1 VELTASGEGTTLF
14 PRRELHTALRLDD
27 IGSGQLLLPRA
38 ITENGVV
45 AVSSA
50 EGLLHTPYGAL
61 LGPWAQ
67 ALYTCSGADSIGLA
81 MPGLALLGPGS
92 PVLVAGAVGWVVGP
106 GGGHQPQ
113 PRRLASGHARTP
125 GAVAAVCVD
134 LHGLRPR
141 WLRVGWLEGLGDVL
155 LVAIAAPVPLI
166 DGATAMGAAT
176 SNRALEAPVL
186 DVAIPRRLK
195 PSFGGVS
202 YSALRT
208 GWIEV
213 EGRRLRALPA
223 HSPRLAQE
231 IGAELALQLRE
242 GRFPLRLPS
251 RSLGQRPGLRP
262 LDP

>member
-1 VELTASGEGTTLF
+1 
-14 PRRELHTALRLDD
+14 
-27 IGSGQLLLPRA
+27 
-38 ITENGVV
+38 
-45 AVSSA
+45 
-50 EGLLHTPYGAL
+50 
-61 LGPWAQ
+61 
-67 ALYTCSGADSIGLA
+67 
-81 MPGLALLGPGS
+81 
-92 PVLVAGAVGWVVGP
+92 
-106 GGGHQPQ
+106 
-113 PRRLASGHARTP
+113 
-125 GAVAAVCVD
+125 
-134 LHGLRPR
+134 
-141 WLRVGWLEGLGDVL
+141 VL

-251 RSLGQRPGLRP
+251 RSLGLRPGLRP